1 MLLLRSWWIS
11 VSLIFLAGLS
21 ACSRG
26 SGGPQPGSLLQAV
39 SRGDHSQVLKLL
51 SQGADVNESAAPEDS
66 SDSSERVTPLI
77 MAVVMGQTQ
86 IAQTLLLNGAST
98 HSSVMGYS
106 AQDLALHLEN
116 EDMLRVFELVQAGA
130 R

>member
-1 MLLLRSWWIS
+1 MIRLRSAWIS
-11 VSLIFLAGLS
+11 MTLIFLAGLS

-26 SGGPQPGSLLQAV
+26 AARPEPGSLLEAV
-39 SRGDHSQVLKLL
+39 ARGDQGLVLDLL
-51 SQGADVNESAAPEDS
+51 SQGADVNESAAPVDS
-66 SDSSERVTPLI
+66 SLSSDRVTPLI
-77 MAVVMGQTQ
+77 MAVVTGQVQ
-86 IAQTLLLNGAST
+86 IAQTLLLNGASA

-116 EDMLRVFELVQAGA
+116 EEMLRVFELVQAEA